1 MHVIKLNAT
10 DSTNSYLRTLSNNQV
25 LVDYTVVFADY
36 QTQGR
41 GQMGTIWSS
50 ESSKNLTVS
59 VFKDVSKLFLVHP
72 FYISMATSLAII
84 KTLHSFSTPK
94 LSVKWPNDILSE
106 DKKICG
112 VLIENV
118 IKQNR
123 FKASIIGVGLN
134 VNQTNFEDLP
144 KATSLKLLTGTTFS
158 LDEVL
163 HTMIKFLKYYFMILR
178 KEEYFFLKQEYES
191 YLFRKNKPS
200 TFKDAE
206 GSVFSGIIKGI
217 SNAGN
222 LRVLIEDDIVKEFD
236 LKDVSLL
243 Y

>member
-1 MHVIKLNAT
+1 
-10 DSTNSYLRTLSNNQV
+10 
-25 LVDYTVVFADY
+25 
-36 QTQGR
+36 
-41 GQMGTIWSS
+41 
-50 ESSKNLTVS
+50 
-59 VFKDVSKLFLVHP
+59 
-72 FYISMATSLAII
+72 
-84 KTLHSFSTPK
+84 PK